1 MDHICTITDVR
12 DHNRALQDSTKYQD
26 SKILDAIEVAEQIME
41 EAAMVAFVPREK
53 TVTLYGDG
61 TRTLILPD
69 VEVATID
76 AMSVNGVALTETEL
90 ASLVVRKSGLL
101 TGMYFTA
108 GAELTITYT
117 HGFTTPP
124 APIVRACITL
134 AVEALIPS
142 TIPARATAT
151 TVGDQFFRL
160 TVAGRD
166 GVTGIPEVDSA
177 IEQFGRR
184 RPVLQ

>member
-12 DHNRALQDSTKYQD
+12 DHNRALSDSSKYSD

-61 TRTLILPD
+61 SRTLLLPD

-76 AMSVNGVALTETEL
+76 AMSVSGVALTEGEL
-90 ASLVVRKSGLL
+90 ANLVVRKSGLV
-101 TGMYFTA
+101 TGMYFPS
-108 GAELTITYT
+108 GAELVITYT
-117 HGFTTPP
+117 HGFASPP
-124 APIVRACITL
+124 APIVRACIIL

-142 TIPARATAT
+142 GIPSRATAT
-151 TVGDQFFRL
+151 TVGDQFYRI

-177 IEQFGRR
+177 IDQFGRR